1 MIAQFIRFET
11 SLSEADVIAI
21 SKERMPQ
28 FQKVPG
34 LVQKHY
40 MKLDEPNH
48 YGGFYMWESRE
59 AMAAFRETELAKTIP
74 SAYQIVSPPV
84 ITVQGLLFSLRPD
97 AMLSAVQDVA

>member
-1 MIAQFIRFET
+1 MIAQFIKFET
-11 SLSEADVIAI
+11 SLSEEKVIAI

-40 MKLDEPNH
+40 LKLDEPNH

-74 SAYQIVSPPV
+74 SAYQIVRPPE
-84 ITVQGLLFSLRPD
+84 ITVQELLFSLRPD
-97 AMLSAVQDVA
+97 EMALAAQAIA